1 MEPTERWTAQSA
13 SDLYDVA
20 SWGKGYFS
28 VGENGHVRVHPEK
41 DPARFIDLKQ
51 LIDTLVLRGIN
62 LPILIRFAD
71 ILKHRLGELH
81 TAFQTAI
88 NDHKYQGKYC
98 CVYPIK
104 VNQQRQV
111 VEEVLEFG
119 RPYQFGLEAGSK
131 PELMAVMAMA
141 DNDTPI
147 ICNGFKDDEYIE
159 MAMLAQKVGRHII
172 PGVEKYTELHLIQK
186 YSQRVGVRPRIGLRV
201 KLASRGSGRW
211 KSSGGYRSKF
221 GLSATEAMRAL
232 QELKD
237 LGMADCINLLHFHL
251 GSQITNIRQIKGAVN
266 EAVRVYVDLARAG
279 AGLQYL
285 DVGGGLGI
293 DYDGSQ
299 TDFESSVNYTLQE
312 YANDVIYHV
321 QNVCDEVG
329 VAHPTIVSE
338 SGRAVV
344 AYHSLLVFDVLG
356 VSNFDQYQ
364 LPPAV
369 PPEAPQQVSDLFAI
383 HRDLKKKNLLE
394 SYHDA
399 VQAVDEALN
408 MFNLGGLDIEM
419 RALAERLFWAVCI
432 KILKMVRELD
442 YTPEELQGLE

>member
-1 MEPTERWTAQSA
+1 MVMEPTERWTAQVA
-13 SDLYDVA
+13 SEFYDVA

-41 DPARFIDLKQ
+41 DAARSIDLKQ
-51 LIDTLVLRGIN
+51 LVDTLVLRGID
-62 LPILIRFAD
+62 LPILVRFAD

-119 RPYQFGLEAGSK
+119 KPYQFGLEAGSK

-172 PGVEKYTELHLIQK
+172 PVVEKYTELALIRK
-186 YSQRVGVRPRIGLRV
+186 YAERVGVRPTIGIRA

-221 GLSATEAMRAL
+221 GLSTTEVMRAL
-232 QELKD
+232 NELK
-237 LGMADCINLLHFHL
+237 GWRM
-251 GSQITNIRQIKGAVN
+251 
-266 EAVRVYVDLARAG
+266 
-279 AGLQYL
+279 
-285 DVGGGLGI
+285 
-293 DYDGSQ
+293 
-299 TDFESSVNYTLQE
+299 ESSLK
-312 YANDVIYHV
+312 
-321 QNVCDEVG
+321 
-329 VAHPTIVSE
+329 
-338 SGRAVV
+338 
-344 AYHSLLVFDVLG
+344 LL
-356 VSNFDQYQ
+356 
-364 LPPAV
+364 
-369 PPEAPQQVSDLFAI
+369 
-383 HRDLKKKNLLE
+383 
-394 SYHDA
+394 
-399 VQAVDEALN
+399 
-408 MFNLGGLDIEM
+408 
-419 RALAERLFWAVCI
+419 
-432 KILKMVRELD
+432 
-442 YTPEELQGLE
+442 